1 MGCPYANIF
10 GAPGTGAHSIRFM
23 GFAAADTTLTI
34 MLAIYTSWE
43 FGGNVLLHFLFW
55 LVVGELFHY
64 AFGTQTAL
72 LTALGITACSHR
84 S

>member
-1 MGCPYANIF
+1 MGV
-10 GAPGTGAHSIRFM
+10 
-23 GFAAADTTLTI
+23 AAADTAMTFL
-34 MLAIYTSWE
+34 LAIYTSWE

-72 LTALGITACSHR
+72 LTMLGITACSHR